1 MQPGLQVERVTLE
14 AEAARKEAH
23 AQKALARTLQE
34 QQRLMDDEVLQ
45 QETTI
50 KDLRN
55 ELADKEVALQNAQR
69 KLFQA
74 RTSRCGSVQVSTL
87 AAPQWDCRSTDAAA
101 HSVHSLACT
110 STFCL
115 APYES
120 PRAQHLDVTVATPMQ
135 QYTAFIA
142 AEGPVQAVPALARF
156 ACGQT
161 CMPQTIPMHCGEY
174 PEVRVGNWVQ

>member
-1 MQPGLQVERVTLE
+1 MTAE

-34 QQRLMDDEVLQ
+34 QQRLLDDEALQ

-74 RTSRCGSVQVSTL
+74 RTSRCHSLPTSTL
-87 AAPQWDCRSTDAAA
+87 SLKMLNFLASPMQAYQAHFAQLQSGQHTLRHALAAA
-101 HSVHSLACT
+101 AVWQHRCPCT
-110 STFCL
+110 
-115 APYES
+115 
-120 PRAQHLDVTVATPMQ
+120 Q
-135 QYTAFIA
+135 
-142 AEGPVQAVPALARF
+142 
-156 ACGQT
+156 
-161 CMPQTIPMHCGEY
+161 
-174 PEVRVGNWVQ
+174 RV